1 MIVELIDYRPDE
13 ILEKIINE
21 NREFIKIFLT
31 NTSIE
36 KIKSELKKYLYKRL
50 DRESI
55 AYYRSEIS
63 GQEAI
68 DRVSW
73 QNYATIRLLDYIDY
87 NGLVLKDNNLRG
99 AEVISEPITTLYY
112 AINKKRDVSSD
123 FLLDMLYLLRQFN
136 GRLKQNI
143 PSKEKIIEW
152 MDRHHSGIEPEIVEL
167 RAKNRDRIIT
177 KIIQKIDRGEI
188 RKYNYTFSRGV
199 SFREKYKTVQAWWET
214 EKFHIRFAFRDYKL
228 LNEMLDYSLDKKTLK
243 LLESAKKRGI
253 PLFVNPH
260 YASLLL
266 VNPPEKYK
274 YSDMAIRS
282 YLFASQELIDEFGHI
297 VAWEKEDIIKP
308 NEPNSAGW
316 ILPEGNVIH
325 RRYPEVAIFIP
336 KTRGRSCGGLCVS
349 CQRMYGFQNGEFD
362 FDLKSLDGRR
372 EWSIS
377 LPKYLEYFEND
388 SQLRDILI
396 TGGDALMNSDRQLK
410 EILDGVYTMAK
421 RKYKANKNRAEK
433 YALMSRIRLG
443 TRLLVFI
450 PQRITDNLI
459 EILKD
464 FKDKASKIGF
474 NQFII
479 QTHFESAIEITPEV
493 KKGVEKIL
501 SSGWIITNQNVF
513 TPAVSIRGH
522 ISHLR
527 KSLNDI
533 GILPYYT
540 FSVKGFRENSAN
552 FTNNART
559 AQEIREEKI
568 LGKYSDEVDRK
579 LAKLPKESHNLI
591 RNLKNIR
598 DEIGLPFLSS
608 DRNVMNLPAVGKS
621 MTFRTVGIT
630 SDGRRV
636 LEFNHDF
643 GRKHSPIIES
653 LGKVYIIESK
663 SIKSYLKQI
672 EEYGEDINQY
682 SSIWGYS
689 MFETERRSLIYEY
702 SLFKFR
708 VTDKITNFQP

>member
-1 MIVELIDYRPDE
+1 MSQLINHTPAK

-21 NREFIKIFLT
+21 NEEFVKIFFE
-31 NTSIE
+31 NSSIE
-36 KIKSELKKYLYKRL
+36 KFKSELKRYLYKRL
-50 DRESI
+50 DSI
-55 AYYRSEIS
+55 SLAYYRGEIS
-63 GQEAI
+63 GQEVI
-68 DRVSW
+68 DKISW

-87 NGLVLKDNNLRG
+87 DGLSFKDNNLRG
-99 AEVISEPITTLYY
+99 AEIISEPITTLYK
-112 AINKKRDVSSD
+112 AIVKRESVSSD
-123 FLLDMLYLLRQFN
+123 FLLDMLYLLRQLN
-136 GRLKQNI
+136 GKLRQKI
-143 PSKEKIIEW
+143 PSKEQIIKW
-152 MDRHHSGIEPEIVEL
+152 MNRHHSGLEPEIVEL
-167 RAKNRDRIIT
+167 RARNRDRIIT
-177 KIIQKIDRGEI
+177 KIIQKIDRGEM
-188 RKYNYTFSRGV
+188 RKYNYTFSRGM
-199 SFREKYKTVQAWWET
+199 SFKEKYETVQRWWNT
-214 EKFHIRFAFRDYKL
+214 EKFHIRFAFRDYRL
-228 LNEMLDYSLDKKTLK
+228 LNEMLDYSLDEKTIK
-243 LLESAKKRGI
+243 LLDSAKRRGI

-266 VNPPEKYK
+266 INPPEKYR

-282 YLFASQELIDEFGHI
+282 YIFPSQELIDEFGHI

-362 FDLKSLDGRR
+362 FNLSALDGRR
-372 EWSIS
+372 EWSFS
-377 LPKYLEYFEND
+377 LPKYLEYFEKD

-396 TGGDALMNSDRQLK
+396 TGGDALMNSDKQLE
-410 EILDGVYTMAK
+410 EILTNVYLMAK
-421 RKYKANKNRAEK
+421 RKYEANKSRRKK

-443 TRLLVFI
+443 SRLLVFI

-459 EILKD
+459 KILKD
-464 FKDKASKIGF
+464 FKDKASEIGF
-474 NQFII
+474 NQFVI
-479 QTHFESAIEITPEV
+479 QTHFESAMEITPET
-493 KKGVEKIL
+493 KNGVEKIL
-501 SSGWIITNQNVF
+501 SSGWIVTNQNVF
-513 TPAVSIRGH
+513 TPAVSIRGY

-540 FSVKGFRENSAN
+540 FSVKGFKENSAN

-559 AQEIREEKI
+559 VQEMREEKI

-579 LAKLPKESHNLI
+579 LAELPKESHNLI
-591 RNLKNIR
+591 KRLRDIR
-598 DEIGLPFLSS
+598 DEIGVPFLSS

-643 GRKHSPIIES
+643 QRKHSPIIKR
-653 LGKVYIIESK
+653 LGKIYIIESK
-663 SIKSYLKQI
+663 SIKRYLKQI

-689 MFETERRSLIYEY
+689 MFETEKQSLLYRYAPFTFE
-702 SLFKFR
+702 
-708 VTDKITNFQP
+708 VTDKITNFGE

>member
-1 MIVELIDYRPDE
+1 MIVTINHTSDK
-13 ILEKIINE
+13 ILEQIINE
-21 NREFIKIFLT
+21 NQKFINMFFK
-31 NTSIE
+31 N
-36 KIKSELKKYLYKRL
+36 KSLKELKSKLKKYLYKKL
-50 DRESI
+50 DNNSL
-55 AYYRSEIS
+55 AYYKREIS
-63 GQEAI
+63 NQNAI

-73 QNYATIRLLDYIDY
+73 QNYATIRLLDYIEYD
-87 NGLVLKDNNLRG
+87 GLVLKDNNLRG
-99 AEVISEPITTLYY
+99 EEIISEPITTFYQV
-112 AINKKRDVSSD
+112 INKKKSVSSD
-123 FLLDMLYLLRQFN
+123 FLLDMLYLLRQLN
-136 GRLKQNI
+136 GTFKQKI
-143 PSKEKIIEW
+143 SSKEEIIKW

-188 RKYNYTFSRGV
+188 EKYKYTFDRGM
-199 SFREKYKTVQAWWET
+199 SFREKYKTVQAWWKT

-266 VNPPEKYK
+266 VNPPKKYK
-274 YSDMAIRS
+274 YSDMPIRS
-282 YLFASQELIDEFGHI
+282 YIFPSQELIDEFGYI

-316 ILPEGNVIH
+316 LLPNGNVIH

-362 FDLKSLDGRR
+362 FDLESLDGRK
-372 EWSIS
+372 EWSRS
-377 LPKYLEYFEND
+377 LPKYLEYFEKD

-410 EILDGVYTMAK
+410 EILDAVYIMAEK
-421 RKYKANKNRAEK
+421 KYKANRYRKEK

-443 TRLLVFI
+443 SRLLVFI

-459 EILKD
+459 QILKN
-464 FKDKASKIGF
+464 FKEKASQIGF

-479 QTHFESAIEITPEV
+479 QTHFESAMEITPEV

-501 SSGWIITNQNVF
+501 SSGWIVTNQNVF

-527 KSLNDI
+527 KTLNDI
-533 GILPYYT
+533 GVLPYYT

-559 AQEIREEKI
+559 VQEIREEKI
-568 LGKYSDEVDRK
+568 LGNYSDEIDKRLIELSK
-579 LAKLPKESHNLI
+579 KSNNLI
-591 RNLKNIR
+591 KNLKKIR
-598 DEIGLPFLSS
+598 NEIDVPFLSS

-630 SDGRRV
+630 DDGRRI

-643 GRKHSPIIES
+643 RRKHSPIIEK
-653 LGKVYIIESK
+653 LGKIYIIESK

-689 MFETERRSLIYEY
+689 MFETEKRSLLYEY
-702 SLFKFR
+702 TPFKFK
-708 VTDKITNFQP
+708 VTNKITNFQP

>member
-1 MIVELIDYRPDE
+1 MIVECINNTPDKL
-13 ILEKIINE
+13 LEKIIKE
-21 NREFIKIFLT
+21 NKDFIKIFFT
-31 NTSIE
+31 NKSIE
-36 KIKSELKKYLYKRL
+36 ELKLELKKYLYKRL
-50 DRESI
+50 DRDSL
-55 AYYRSEIS
+55 AYYNKKSN
-63 GQEAI
+63 QETI
-68 DRVSW
+68 EKISW

-87 NGLVLKDNNLRG
+87 DGLVLKDNNLRG
-99 AEVISEPITTLYY
+99 AEIISEPITALYQ
-112 AINKKRDVSSD
+112 AINKKRNLSSD
-123 FLLDMLYLLRQFN
+123 FLLDMLYLLRQLN
-136 GRLKQNI
+136 GTLKQNL
-143 PSKEKIIEW
+143 PSKEQIIQW
-152 MDRHHSGIEPEIVEL
+152 IDRHHSGLEPGIIAL
-167 RAKNRDRIIT
+167 REKNRDRIIT
-177 KIIQKIDRGEI
+177 KIIQKMDRGELHKYGYSFSKEMSFEE
-188 RKYNYTFSRGV
+188 KYNRV
-199 SFREKYKTVQAWWET
+199 KEWWNT

-243 LLESAKKRGI
+243 LLKSAKNRGI

-266 VNPPEKYK
+266 VNPPKKYK
-274 YSDMAIRS
+274 YSDKAIRS

-308 NEPNSAGW
+308 NRPNSAGW

-362 FDLKSLDGRR
+362 FDLNSLDGRK
-372 EWSIS
+372 EWSIA

-396 TGGDALMNSDRQLK
+396 TGGDALMNSDRQLE
-410 EILDGVYTMAK
+410 EILDGVYAMAK
-421 RKYKANKNRAEK
+421 RKYKANKNRKEK

-443 TRLLVFI
+443 SRLLVFI
-450 PQRITDNLI
+450 PQRITDNLVQ
-459 EILKD
+459 ILKR
-464 FKDKASKIGF
+464 FKERASKIGF

-493 KKGVEKIL
+493 KKAVEKIL
-501 SSGWIITNQNVF
+501 SSGWIVTNQNVF
-513 TPAVSIRGH
+513 TPAVSRRGH

-559 AQEIREEKI
+559 VQEIKEEKV
-568 LGKYSDEVDRK
+568 LGYYNNEIDKRLIEIS
-579 LAKLPKESHNLI
+579 KESHTLI
-591 RNLKNIR
+591 KKLKNIR
-598 DEIGLPFLSS
+598 DEIGVPFLSS

-630 SDGRRV
+630 DDGRRV

-643 GRKHSPIIES
+643 QRRHSPIIKS
-653 LGKVYIIESK
+653 LGKIYIIESK

-672 EEYGEDINQY
+672 EEYGEDINEY

-689 MFETERRSLIYEY
+689 MFETEKQSLLYKY
-702 SLFKFR
+702 PPFTFK
-708 VTDKITNFQP
+708 VTDKITNFEA

>member
-1 MIVELIDYRPDE
+1 MSQLINHTPAK

-21 NREFIKIFLT
+21 NEEFVKIFFA
-31 NTSIE
+31 NSSIE
-36 KIKSELKKYLYKRL
+36 KFKSELKRYLYKRL
-50 DRESI
+50 DSI
-55 AYYRSEIS
+55 SLAYYRGKIS
-63 GQEAI
+63 GQEVI
-68 DRVSW
+68 DKISW
-73 QNYATIRLLDYIDY
+73 QNHATIRLLDYIDY
-87 NGLVLKDNNLRG
+87 DGLSLKDNNLRG
-99 AEVISEPITTLYY
+99 AEIISEPITILYK
-112 AINKKRDVSSD
+112 AIVKRESVSSD
-123 FLLDMLYLLRQFN
+123 FLLDMLYLLRQLN
-136 GRLKQNI
+136 GKLRQKI
-143 PSKEKIIEW
+143 PSKEQIIKW
-152 MDRHHSGIEPEIVEL
+152 MNRHHSGLEPEIVEL
-167 RAKNRDRIIT
+167 RARNRDRIIT

-188 RKYNYTFSRGV
+188 RKYNYTFSRGM
-199 SFREKYKTVQAWWET
+199 SFKEKYETVQRWWNT
-214 EKFHIRFAFRDYKL
+214 EKFHIRFAFRDYRL
-228 LNEMLDYSLDKKTLK
+228 LNEMLDYSLDEKTIK
-243 LLESAKKRGI
+243 LLDSAKRRGI

-266 VNPPEKYK
+266 INPPEKYR

-282 YLFASQELIDEFGHI
+282 YIFPSQELIDEFGHI
-297 VAWEKEDIIKP
+297 VAWEKEDIIEP
-308 NEPNSAGW
+308 NRPNSAGW

-362 FDLKSLDGRR
+362 FNLSALDGRR
-372 EWSIS
+372 EWSLS
-377 LPKYLEYFEND
+377 LPKYLEYFEKD

-396 TGGDALMNSDRQLK
+396 TGGDALMNSDKQLE
-410 EILDGVYTMAK
+410 EILTNVYLMAK
-421 RKYKANKNRAEK
+421 KKYEANKNRREK

-443 TRLLVFI
+443 SRLLVFI

-459 EILKD
+459 KILKD

-474 NQFII
+474 NQFVI
-479 QTHFESAIEITPEV
+479 QTHFESAMEITPET
-493 KKGVEKIL
+493 KNGVEKIL
-501 SSGWIITNQNVF
+501 SSGWIVTNQNVF

-540 FSVKGFRENSAN
+540 FSVKGFKENSAN

-559 AQEIREEKI
+559 VQEMREEKI

-579 LAKLPKESHNLI
+579 LAELPKESHNLI
-591 RNLKNIR
+591 KRLRDIR
-598 DEIGLPFLSS
+598 DEIGVPFLSS

-643 GRKHSPIIES
+643 QRRHSPIIKR
-653 LGKVYIIESK
+653 LGKIYIIESK
-663 SIKSYLKQI
+663 SIKRYLKQI

-689 MFETERRSLIYEY
+689 MFETEKQSLLYRYAPFTFE
-702 SLFKFR
+702 
-708 VTDKITNFQP
+708 VTDKITNFGE